1 MNPWLSLARAIG
13 SRGPLLSF
21 FSCVVFRPFNCP
33 QTLVDSGPRD
43 SVVTAPWGRNESPVS
58 IESPHAL
65 DDIKLPPLRA
75 GKAQKRLDVV
85 ALVATFG
92 GLLFGY
98 DTGVINGALTP
109 LSKDLGI
116 TAVGEGLV
124 GSVLLFGAAAG
135 AVIGGRINDRWG
147 RKNTITLNA
156 VIFLVGTVLCVVA
169 PNLEVLLVG
178 RFVLGLAV
186 GAASQAVPVYLSE
199 MAPEERR
206 GSLGG
211 RNELAIVLGQMLA
224 FIINAIIINTVDIP
238 GVWRI
243 MLAVCALPAF
253 ALFFGMLRMP
263 ESPRW
268 LMSKGRDKEA
278 LAVMMQVRTEDRAIA
293 EMAEVKRLA
302 DEEAESRTGGM
313 GDLATPWV
321 RRLVVVGALLG
332 VAQQFSGVNALM
344 YYGTQLLQTAG
355 FSETAAPIANIANGV
370 TAVIGGALCLFWAID
385 RFSRKG
391 LIYFGVIATTAAQ
404 GLIALAAFAIPEG
417 TPDQPN
423 LFKAWTILILCN
435 LMLFFIQLTLN
446 VPVWVCLSELF
457 PLRIRGFG
465 MGLCILV
472 LWLANAALVFAF
484 PVIVAAAGI
493 KVMFM
498 ILFIIGL
505 GIIYFVRNYLPNT
518 SGRSLE
524 SLEEHFARGDFL
536 IKDRATPATGHG
548 H

>member
-1 MNPWLSLARAIG
+1 METSV
-13 SRGPLLSF
+13 SF
-21 FSCVVFRPFNCP
+21 AS
-33 QTLVDSGPRD
+33 
-43 SVVTAPWGRNESPVS
+43 A
-58 IESPHAL
+58 HAL
-65 DDIKLPPLRA
+65 DDITLPPLRA
-75 GKAQKRLDVV
+75 GKQQRRLDVV

-109 LSKDLGI
+109 MKDDLGI
-116 TAVGEGLV
+116 TAVGEGMV
-124 GSVLLFGAAAG
+124 NAFLLIGAALG
-135 AVIGGRINDRWG
+135 ALIGGRINDSWG
-147 RKNTITLNA
+147 RKKTITLNA
-156 VIFLVGTVLCVVA
+156 AIFLVGTLACVFA

-186 GAASQAVPVYLSE
+186 GTASQAVPVYLSE

-211 RNELAIVLGQMLA
+211 RNELAIVVGQMLA
-224 FIINAIIINTVDIP
+224 FIINAIIISTVHVT

-243 MLAVCALPAF
+243 MLAVCAIPAF
-253 ALFFGMLRMP
+253 CLFFGMLRMP

-268 LMSKGRDKEA
+268 LMSKGHDEAA

-293 EMAEVKRLA
+293 EMAEVQRLA
-302 DEEAESRTGGM
+302 EEEAEAKTGGW
-313 GDLATPWV
+313 GDLGTPWI
-321 RRLVVVGALLG
+321 RRLVITGALLG

-355 FSETAAPIANIANGV
+355 FSATAAPIANIANGV
-370 TAVIGGALCLFWAID
+370 TAVLGGALCLFWAID

-391 LIYFGVIATTAAQ
+391 LILFGVIMVAISQ
-404 GLIALAAFAIPEG
+404 GLITLAAFAL
-417 TPDQPN
+417 PDGPPSHPN
-423 LFKAWTILILCN
+423 LLKAWLILILCDV
-435 LMLFFIQLTLN
+435 MLFFIQLTAN
-446 VPVWVCLSELF
+446 VPIWVCLSELF

-465 MGLCILV
+465 TGICIFV
-472 LWLANAALVFAF
+472 LWCADAALVFAF
-484 PVIVAAAGI
+484 PIVVAAAGI
-493 KVMFM
+493 KTMFL
-498 ILFIIGL
+498 ILFLIGL
-505 GIIYFVRNYLPNT
+505 AIIFFVRNYLPNT

-536 IKDRATPATGHG
+536 IKDRTIPVRGHG

>member
-1 MNPWLSLARAIG
+1 M
-13 SRGPLLSF
+13 
-21 FSCVVFRPFNCP
+21 
-33 QTLVDSGPRD
+33 
-43 SVVTAPWGRNESPVS
+43 ESPVS
-58 IESPHAL
+58 VSSQHVL
-65 DDIKLPPLRA
+65 DDIKLPPLRP
-75 GKAQKRLDVV
+75 GKQQRRLDVV

-116 TAVGEGLV
+116 NAVGEGLV
-124 GSVLLFGAAAG
+124 GSLLLFGAALG
-135 AVIGGRINDRWG
+135 ALIGGRINDRWG

-156 VIFLVGTVLCVVA
+156 VIFLLGTILCVVA

-186 GAASQAVPVYLSE
+186 GTASQAVPVYLSE

-211 RNELAIVLGQMLA
+211 RNELAIVIGQMLA
-224 FIINAIIINTVDIP
+224 FIVNAIIISTVHVP

-243 MLAVCALPAF
+243 MLAVCAIPAF
-253 ALFFGMLRMP
+253 CLFFGMLRMP

-268 LMSKGRDKEA
+268 LMSKGRDEEA
-278 LAVMMQVRTEDRAIA
+278 LAVMMQVRTEDRAVA

-302 DEEAESRTGGM
+302 DEEAESKTGSW
-313 GDLATPWV
+313 GDLGTPWV
-321 RRLVVVGALLG
+321 RRLVIVGALLG

-344 YYGTQLLQTAG
+344 YYGTQLLETAG
-355 FSETAAPIANIANGV
+355 FSEGAAPIANIANGV

-391 LIYFGVIATTAAQ
+391 LIFFGVIATTASQ
-404 GLIALAAFAIPEG
+404 GLIALAAFAL
-417 TPDQPN
+417 PDGPPGHPN
-423 LFKAWTILILCN
+423 LVKAWLILVLCN

-457 PLRIRGFG
+457 PLRIRGFAT
-465 MGLCILV
+465 GLCILV
-472 LWLANAALVFAF
+472 LWLADAALVFAF
-484 PVIVAAAGI
+484 PVVVAAAGI
-493 KVMFM
+493 KVMFL
-498 ILFIIGL
+498 ILFVIGL
-505 GIIYFVRNYLPNT
+505 GIIFFVRTYLPNT

-536 IKDRATPATGHG
+536 VNDRATPLKGRGH
-548 H
+548 